1 MAGQIGSVPAAQP
14 SPSDSSDLL
23 QLLAQ
28 LTALTAAIEQDLQQ
42 RFDSSLT
49 EFEIL
54 EALRRRPLPQSH
66 LCRRNGR
73 AAPVI
78 SRGVKRL
85 ADQGYAASHPP
96 RHDRRERVAS
106 LLKRGVNQHQR
117 IRAHLAGMLFRVA
130 QELTPTLEARL
141 LRLQQKF
148 TRFADRT
155 AVTDTGNGTS

>member
-1 MAGQIGSVPAAQP
+1 MTGQIGSVPAAPPP
-14 SPSDSSDLL
+14 SNSSDLL

-28 LTALTAAIEQDLQQ
+28 LTALTAAIENDLQQ
-42 RFDSSLT
+42 RFDSSLA

-54 EALRRRPLPQSH
+54 EALRQRPLSQSY
-66 LCRRNGR
+66 LCRRTHR

-117 IRAHLAGMLFRVA
+117 IRAHLAGMLFNLA
-130 QELTPTLEARL
+130 QELTPAREARL
-141 LRLQQKF
+141 LGLQQKF
-148 TRFADRT
+148 ACFADRT
-155 AVTDTGNGTS
+155 TVTDTGNGTR

>member
-1 MAGQIGSVPAAQP
+1 MQAAPPP
-14 SPSDSSDLL
+14 SESPDLL

-42 RFDSSLT
+42 HFDSSLA

-54 EALRRRPLPQSH
+54 EALRQRPMAQSY
-66 LCRRNGR
+66 LCHRTHR
-73 AAPVI
+73 AAPVV

-85 ADQGYAASHPP
+85 ADQGYTASHPP

-141 LRLQQKF
+141 LGLQQKF
-148 TRFADRT
+148 NRFAERT